1 VSPRGVSHR
10 AGLAMI
16 EVVVAA
22 GVLLVVMSFVS
33 SLVFRIDFVWKDT
46 GHHRAAMNELS
57 NQLERLTLLSPDK
70 ISAAIEGLEPS
81 EMVSRTLDKPELSG
95 ELVKDDWGDRIV
107 LKLNWRRPY
116 PGKPVQLVAWLPSDP
131 ETTLS
136 SVSSSGPQGLA
147 AATDLAPVRPA
158 ANAVGPDQRKTRDFE
173 QSFAGTD
180 P

>member
-1 VSPRGVSHR
+1 
-10 AGLAMI
+10 
-16 EVVVAA
+16 
-22 GVLLVVMSFVS
+22 VLLVVMSFVS

-57 NQLERLTLLSPDK
+57 NQLERLTLLSPDEV
-70 ISAAIEGLEPS
+70 SAAIDRLEPS
-81 EMVSRTLDKPELSG
+81 EMVSRTLHEPELSG

-116 PGKPVQLVAWLPSDP
+116 PGKPVQLVAWLPSEL

-136 SVSSSGPQGLA
+136 SVSSPGPQGLA
-147 AATDLAPVRPA
+147 AAPNLAPVRPVA
-158 ANAVGPDQRKTRDFE
+158 SAVGSDQPKIRDLE
-173 QSFAGTD
+173 QNFAGTD